1 MKKILITRKLIKS
14 SEEYA
19 SKIFNVKL
27 NKEDKLLTED
37 ELINNSSDC
46 DGILSS
52 ITEKLDANVIS
63 KLSDKIKIISN
74 FAVGIGNI
82 DLDAATKR
90 NIVVTNTPDV
100 LTNAT
105 AEIAMLVLLGAAR
118 RAKEGMEW
126 ANKKNWKWSA
136 DFLMGK
142 QLTGSRLGILGM
154 GRIGRAV
161 ADRARSFGMKI
172 HYYNRSRLDK
182 NLEKD
187 AIYHKSLE
195 SLLSVSNFFSINC
208 PATKETKHIINS
220 KTIKHFPDGAII
232 SNSARG
238 DMIDDNAMVE
248 ALKNGKIF
256 SLGLD
261 VYNGEPNIHPE
272 YLTLPNVF
280 VLPHL
285 GSATIKTR
293 TAMGDLAINNV
304 DEFFK
309 TGKCVNCVNLN

>member
-19 SKIFNVKL
+19 QKVFNTKL
-27 NKEDKLLTED
+27 NEKDKLLTKD
-37 ELINNSSDC
+37 EIIQKSGDC

-52 ITEKLDANVIS
+52 ITDKFDENLILKLPN
-63 KLSDKIKIISN
+63 KIKIISN
-74 FAVGIGNI
+74 FAVGYGNI
-82 DLDAATKR
+82 DIVAASKK

-100 LTNAT
+100 LTDAT
-105 AEIAMLVLLGAAR
+105 AEISILVLLGAAR

-126 ANKKNWKWSA
+126 AKKKNWKWSS

-172 HYYNRSRLDK
+172 HYHNRSRLNKD
-182 NLEKD
+182 LEKD
-187 AIYHKSLE
+187 SIYHKSLE
-195 SLLSVSNFFSINC
+195 SLLSVSDFFSINC
-208 PATKETKHIINS
+208 PATKETKHIINN
-220 KTIKHFPDGAII
+220 KTIKYFPDGAVV

-238 DMIDDNAMVE
+238 DMIDDDAMVN
-248 ALKNGKIF
+248 ALKSGKIF
-256 SLGLD
+256 SLGID
-261 VYNGEPNIHPE
+261 VYNGEPNIHSE
-272 YLTLPNVF
+272 YINLPNVF

-285 GSATIKTR
+285 GSSTMKTR
-293 TAMGDLAINNV
+293 TAMANLAIENME
-304 DEFFK
+304 EFFK
-309 TGKCVNCVNLN
+309 TGKSINKVN

>member
-14 SEEYA
+14 SEEKA
-19 SKIFNVKL
+19 KKIFDAKL
-27 NKEDKLLTED
+27 NKEDKLLSREQ
-37 ELINNSSDC
+37 LIKDSHGC

-52 ITEKLDANVIS
+52 LTEKFDSDLIA
-63 KLSDKIKIISN
+63 KLSTSIKIISN
-74 FAVGIGNI
+74 FAVGFGNI
-82 DLDAATKR
+82 DIHAAKKR

-100 LTNAT
+100 LTEAT
-105 AEIAMLVLLGAAR
+105 AEIAMLILLGAAR
-118 RAKEGMEW
+118 RAKEGAEW
-126 ANKKNWKWSA
+126 AKKKDWKWSA

-172 HYYNRSRLDK
+172 HYHNRSKLEE
-182 NLEKD
+182 NLEKG
-187 AIYHKSLE
+187 ASYHKSLE
-195 SLLSVSNFFSINC
+195 SLLAVSDFFSINC
-208 PATKETKHIINS
+208 PATKETKHIIN
-220 KTIKHFPDGAII
+220 KNTLKYFPDGAVL

-238 DMIDDNAMVE
+238 DMIDDDAMVE
-248 ALKNGKIF
+248 ALKNKKIYA
-256 SLGLD
+256 LGLD

-272 YLTLPNVF
+272 YLSLPNVY

-285 GSATIKTR
+285 GSATKKTR
-293 TAMGDLAINNV
+293 TAMADLAINNI

-309 TGKCVNCVNLN
+309 SGKCKNIVN

>member
-1 MKKILITRKLIKS
+1 MKKILITRKLLKS

-19 SKIFNVKL
+19 SKIFNVQL
-27 NKEDKLLTED
+27 NKDDKLLTKD
-37 ELINNSSDC
+37 ELISNSSEC

-52 ITEKLDANVIS
+52 LTEKFDADIIS
-63 KLSDKIKIISN
+63 KLSKKVKIISN
-74 FAVGIGNI
+74 FAVGFGNI
-82 DLDAATKR
+82 DLDAAKKK

-100 LTNAT
+100 LTDAT
-105 AEIAMLVLLGAAR
+105 AEIAILVLLGAAR
-118 RAKEGMEW
+118 RAKEGIEW
-126 ANKKNWKWSA
+126 AKKKNWKWSA

-172 HYYNRSRLDK
+172 HYYNRSRLDSD
-182 NLEKD
+182 LEKE
-187 AIYHKSLE
+187 ANYHKSFE
-195 SLLSVSNFFSINC
+195 SLLSVSDFFSINC
-208 PATKETKHIINS
+208 PATKETKHIINN
-220 KTIKHFPDGAII
+220 KTIKHFPDGAVI

-238 DMIDDNAMVE
+238 DIIDDDAMVE

-285 GSATIKTR
+285 GSATKKTR
-293 TAMGDLAINNV
+293 TAMANLAVSNIE
-304 DEFFK
+304 EFFK
-309 TGKCVNCVNLN
+309 TGKCVNCVN

>member
-1 MKKILITRKLIKS
+1 MCSL
-14 SEEYA
+14 
-19 SKIFNVKL
+19 
-27 NKEDKLLTED
+27 
-37 ELINNSSDC
+37 
-46 DGILSS
+46 
-52 ITEKLDANVIS
+52 TEKLDNGTIL
-63 KLSDKIKIISN
+63 KLSDKVKIISN
-74 FAVGIGNI
+74 FAVGFGNI
-82 DLDAATKR
+82 DLDAAKKR
-90 NIVVTNTPDV
+90 NIIVTNTPDV
-100 LTNAT
+100 LTDAT

-118 RAKEGMEW
+118 RVKEGAEW
-126 ANKKNWKWSA
+126 AKRKNWGWSA
-136 DFLMGK
+136 NFLIGK
-142 QLTGSRLGILGM
+142 QLAGSRLGILGM

-172 HYYNRSRLDK
+172 HYYNRSRLDSD
-182 NLEKD
+182 LEKG
-187 AIYHKSLE
+187 ANYHKSLE
-195 SLLSVSNFFSINC
+195 SLLSVSDFFSINC
-208 PATKETKHIINS
+208 PATKKTKHIINK
-220 KTIKHFPDGAII
+220 KTIRYFPDGAVI

-238 DMIDDNAMVE
+238 DMINDDAMVE

-293 TAMGDLAINNV
+293 TAMGDLAISNI

-309 TGKCVNCVNLN
+309 TGKCKNKVN

>member
-19 SKIFNVKL
+19 SRIFDVKL
-27 NKEDKLLTED
+27 NKEDKVITKT
-37 ELINNSSDC
+37 ELINQSNEC

-52 ITEKLDANVIS
+52 LTEKLDADVIS
-63 KLSDKIKIISN
+63 KLSDKVKIISN
-74 FAVGIGNI
+74 FAVGFGNI
-82 DLDAATKR
+82 DLDEAKKR

-100 LTNAT
+100 LTDAT

-118 RAKEGMEW
+118 RAKEGIEW
-126 ANKKNWKWSA
+126 SNKKNWKWSA
-136 DFLMGK
+136 SFLTGK
-142 QLTGSRLGILGM
+142 QLTESKLGILGM
-154 GRIGRAV
+154 GRIGSAV

-195 SLLSVSNFFSINC
+195 SLISVSDFFSINC
-208 PATKETKHIINS
+208 PATKETKHIINK
-220 KTIKHFPDGAII
+220 KTIKYFPDGAVI

-238 DMIDDNAMVE
+238 DMIDDDAMVE

-293 TAMGDLAINNV
+293 TAMGDLAVSNME
-304 DEFFK
+304 EFFK
-309 TGKCVNCVNLN
+309 TGKCKNKVN

>member
-19 SKIFNVKL
+19 SKVFDVIL
-27 NKEDKLLTED
+27 NKEDQLLTKD
-37 ELINNSSDC
+37 ELINKSSDC

-52 ITEKLDANVIS
+52 IVEKLDADTIS
-63 KLSDKIKIISN
+63 KLSNKVKIISN
-74 FAVGIGNI
+74 FAVGYGNI
-82 DLDAATKR
+82 DIEAAKKK
-90 NIVVTNTPDV
+90 NITVTNTPDV
-100 LTNAT
+100 LTDAT

-118 RAKEGMEW
+118 RAKEGIEW
-126 ANKKNWKWSA
+126 TNKKNWKWAA

-142 QLTGSRLGILGM
+142 QLTGSRIGILGM

-182 NLEKD
+182 SLEKD
-187 AIYHKSLE
+187 ATYHKSLE
-195 SLLSVSNFFSINC
+195 SLLSVSDFFSINC
-208 PATKETKHIINS
+208 PATKETKHIINN
-220 KTIKHFPDGAII
+220 KTMKHFPDGAVIA
-232 SNSARG
+232 NSARG
-238 DMIDDNAMVE
+238 DMIDDDAMVM
-248 ALKNGKIF
+248 ALKSGKIF

-261 VYNGEPNIHPE
+261 VYNGEPNIHSE

-285 GSATIKTR
+285 GSATEKTR
-293 TAMGDLAINNV
+293 IAMGNLAISNIE
-304 DEFFK
+304 EFFK
-309 TGKCVNCVNLN
+309 TGRCKNKIN